1 MRDIL
6 IFDFFQKALEVVY
19 PSHFV
24 YDFLRKLFLML
35 YSINWPNLIALFS
48 LLLELLGNLCIVIA
62 FSQIVTS

>member
-35 YSINWPNLIALFS
+35 YSIN
-48 LLLELLGNLCIVIA
+48 
-62 FSQIVTS
+62 

>member
-35 YSINWPNLIALFS
+35 YSINWPNLIAWFS